1 MKLPL
6 IALAVIVTIA
16 CLGSR
21 EGFVDFGLSGYKK
34 PIGRFAF
41 AESTQNIDVSSMT
54 PEEGPLSPDEIA
66 TVIKSIQEYVK
77 SKHDVCLHPVQT
89 IYINKYSPDIY
100 DARIMFYNTTYHFG
114 TELVAT
120 LSGKTISSIR
130 TSIPAEAISGPVG
143 FTDDTS
149 SPFLPADEVL
159 KNIVPSKAD
168 LSAIGTTTY
177 NSQ

>member
-6 IALAVIVTIA
+6 IALAVIVA
-16 CLGSR
+16 AVCLGSR
-21 EGFVDFGLSGYKK
+21 ESFVDFGLSGYKK

-41 AESTQNIDVSSMT
+41 SDSIQNIDISSMK
-54 PEEGPLSPDEIA
+54 PEEGPVSPDEIT

-77 SKHDVCLHPVQT
+77 SKHNVCLHPVQT

-100 DARIMFYNTTYHFG
+100 DARVMFYNTTHHFG
-114 TELVAT
+114 AEVMAT
-120 LSGKTISSIR
+120 MTGSTIASIR
-130 TSIPAEAISGPVG
+130 TRVPAEAVSGPVG
-143 FTDDTS
+143 FTDDTA

-159 KNIVPSKAD
+159 KNIMPSKAD